1 MALST
6 PVVAASTKI
15 KPQAKPKTRS
25 FNIKPVL
32 KPKDGSL
39 RVTVL
44 EIKDGDTLLGVL
56 QSEAK
61 VSKDDAFLALKA
73 LRKMYDPS
81 WIKVGQKI
89 KVKYTKTGKKN
100 GDVRLMK
107 LQVPMPQYS
116 RIEVVRDDYDDFKAV
131 RVIPP
136 VTTKLAYAD
145 GSIDISLYSAI
156 KIAKIPDSIRASF
169 IKNYSYDVDFQ
180 RDIWKGNSF
189 GVLYEE
195 IRNDE
200 DDVVG
205 SGNIIYSE
213 LRLNGRVL
221 DNYYY
226 TNSDGFAEYYDKN
239 GNSIQKSFLRTPIDG
254 ARITSGFG
262 MRKHPIL
269 GYSKGHKGLDFGAPE
284 GTPIYAAGNGLVL
297 EMERKGSYGKYIKIR
312 HSDGYSTAYAHLDG
326 YARGLRRGSKV
337 KQGEVI
343 AYVGTTGRSTGPH
356 LHYELIE
363 DGRQIN
369 PLSITTVSGNKLKGT
384 ELAAFKGF
392 KDTTSSTVAS
402 LKSPF

>member
-15 KPQAKPKTRS
+15 KPQAKPKTHS
-25 FNIKPVL
+25 FRIKPVL
-32 KPKDGSL
+32 KPKDSNL
-39 RVTVL
+39 SVTIL
-44 EIKDGDTLLGVL
+44 EVKEGDTLLGIL

-89 KVKYTKTGKKN
+89 KVKYTKTGKKD

-116 RIEVVRDDYDDFKAV
+116 RIEVVRDDYDDFKAG

-136 VTTKLAYAD
+136 VTKKLAYAE
-145 GSIDISLYSAI
+145 GSVDISLYSAI
-156 KIAKIPDSIRASF
+156 KVAKIPDSIRAGF

-180 RDIWKGNSF
+180 RDIWKGNRF

-384 ELAAFKGF
+384 ELAAFNGF
-392 KDTTSSTVAS
+392 KETTSSTVAS